1 MTAGNDGRAGGE
13 GELGPTM
20 CFLYKDFE
28 SDLLMDEQMIALVV
42 WSRWCVFELGAQRNL
57 GSIQRK
63 AMLAPFLSRN
73 HPPPSLLVYVG
84 EPPVVWQGTV
94 DSYHRHL
101 HSWDRGQLMAGGV
114 RWQVRSPTP
123 RRHLEC
129 LVTTGGLQVGVGS
142 DLQTGE
148 AKPSHLKCQV
158 TVEVVHLLVRIHLIP
173 I

>member
-1 MTAGNDGRAGGE
+1 MHFWYGADG
-13 GELGPTM
+13 M
-20 CFLYKDFE
+20 CLE
-28 SDLLMDEQMIALVV
+28 
-42 WSRWCVFELGAQRNL
+42 FELGAQRNL

-63 AMLAPFLSRN
+63 AMLAPFLSMN

-148 AKPSHLKCQV
+148 AKPSHLKCWV